1 MELGLDRRHAN
12 PESVS
17 ALNRIELE
25 AERLNGLIGSL
36 LRLARLE
43 SGETLM
49 EQGPVEL
56 DALLRYI
63 VADADFEARGRNRFV
78 RTVASEPCTI
88 TGNREVL
95 SSAIENVIRNAVSY
109 TKEGTEVEVSLVTSE
124 NGMARQAVLRV
135 RDHGRGVPVELLAD
149 IFIPFYRV
157 ADARERSTG
166 GTGLGLSIAERAV
179 HLHGGDVKAENS
191 PEGGLIIELRFPIPI
206 PASPDVAPAT
216 AQV

>member
-1 MELGLDRRHAN
+1 ALGLARRHAN
-12 PESVS
+12 PQSVS
-17 ALNRIELE
+17 ALHRIELE

-43 SGETLM
+43 SGEALM

-56 DALLRYI
+56 DALLHH
-63 VADADFEARGRNRFV
+63 VAADADFEARGRDRFV
-78 RTVASEPCTI
+78 RIIASEPCTI

-95 SSAIENVIRNAVSY
+95 ASAIENVIRNAVSY
-109 TKEGTEVEVSLVTSE
+109 TEEHTEVEVSLFTSDIE
-124 NGMARQAVLRV
+124 AGKQAVVRV

-157 ADARERSTG
+157 ADARERSSG

-179 HLHGGDVKAENS
+179 HLHGGDVKADNA
-191 PEGGLIIELRFPIPI
+191 PEGGLVIELRFPVVVP
-206 PASPDVAPAT
+206 VAPLAAPAV
-216 AQV
+216 AQA